1 MATLASGREISLACF
16 AIVIVLGL
24 FRETGGHLQ
33 RLPRFLAWLG
43 NHTKLRQC
51 TKALDGIM
59 SVSQECRLNLMSNQ
73 LILPIAFQETILQ
86 EALAGDPEEICGI
99 VRGRNGKAL
108 ELYAARNEAENRS
121 INYLVDPQVLMKQF
135 QFEEQG
141 DEMVAIY
148 HSHPAS
154 EAYPS
159 ATDAWT
165 AQYPDSIFL
174 ICSLSEKPPAIRGF
188 LLQDMYLDCNLS
200 RLRREVD
207 FHETRP
213 GLFAYYQP
221 THRLLPPAL
230 VAAQAD
236 LSDPFYVVFQSED
249 DPQQEIEVRY
259 VRVSESRI
267 LDA

>member
-1 MATLASGREISLACF
+1 MSHQL
-16 AIVIVLGL
+16 VL
-24 FRETGGHLQ
+24 
-33 RLPRFLAWLG
+33 
-43 NHTKLRQC
+43 
-51 TKALDGIM
+51 
-59 SVSQECRLNLMSNQ
+59 S
-73 LILPIAFQETILQ
+73 IAFQETIIQ
-86 EALAGDPEEICGI
+86 ESLAGAPEEICGI
-99 VRGRNGKAL
+99 VRGRDGKAL
-108 ELYAARNEAENRS
+108 ELYAARNEAENRR

-141 DEMVAIY
+141 DEMLAIY

-165 AQYPDSIFL
+165 AQYPDAVFL
-174 ICSLSEKPPAIRGF
+174 ICSLATQPPEIRGF

-213 GLFAYYQP
+213 GLFAYYQE
-221 THRLLPPAL
+221 TGRDLPPAL
-230 VAAQAD
+230 AAAQAD
-236 LSDPFYVVFQSED
+236 VSEPFYVVFQRED
-249 DPQQEIEVRY
+249 DSQQDMEVRY

-267 LDA
+267 VAV

>member
-1 MATLASGREISLACF
+1 ML
-16 AIVIVLGL
+16 
-24 FRETGGHLQ
+24 
-33 RLPRFLAWLG
+33 
-43 NHTKLRQC
+43 K
-51 TKALDGIM
+51 
-59 SVSQECRLNLMSNQ
+59 Q
-73 LILPIAFQETILQ
+73 LILSTSFQETIIR
-86 EALAGDPEEICGI
+86 ESRAGAPEEICGI
-99 VRGRNGKAL
+99 VRGRDGKAL

-141 DEMVAIY
+141 DEMLAIY

-154 EAYPS
+154 AAYPS

-165 AQYPDSIFL
+165 AQYPDAVYL
-174 ICSLSEKPPAIRGF
+174 ICSLAAQPPEIRGF

-213 GLFAYYQP
+213 GLFAYYQEP
-221 THRLLPPAL
+221 GRALPPAL
-230 VAAQAD
+230 AAARAD
-236 LSDPFYVVFQSED
+236 GTEPFYVVFRQAD
-249 DPQQEIEVRY
+249 DPRQEIEVRY

-267 LDA
+267 VHD